1 MEIKPGKFVVLTYDL
16 YAGAGEPEET
26 LMMRATDEMP
36 DQFVFGVDQ
45 NILPSMLKRLE
56 GLKQGDKFDFV
67 LSCEEAFGERN
78 EEHVM
83 ELDKEIFMVDGKFV
97 FQCLVVGNTVP
108 MLTSEGYRING
119 SVLKVTDDKVL
130 MDFNHPLAGE
140 NLHYVGMVKLVRD
153 ATEEELHPR
162 HSCGCGCGHDH
173 GSCGDD
179 CGDCCDGCH
188 YIKTYRHIRARA
200 GAWLRPALI
209 VSY

>member
-83 ELDKEIFMVDGKFV
+83 
-97 FQCLVVGNTVP
+97 
-108 MLTSEGYRING
+108 
-119 SVLKVTDDKVL
+119 
-130 MDFNHPLAGE
+130 
-140 NLHYVGMVKLVRD
+140 VKLVRD

-173 GSCGDD
+173 GSCGDG

-188 YIKTYRHIRARA
+188 
-200 GAWLRPALI
+200 
-209 VSY
+209 

>member
-83 ELDKEIFMVDGKFV
+83 ELDKEIFMVDGKFDDQTV
-97 FQCLVVGNTVP
+97 FEGNTVP
-108 MLTSEGYRING
+108 MMTSEGYRING

-140 NLHYVGMVKLVRD
+140 NLHYVGMVKLVVAVTIMAVAVTAVEIA
-153 ATEEELHPR
+153 ATVV
-162 HSCGCGCGHDH
+162 
-173 GSCGDD
+173 
-179 CGDCCDGCH
+179 
-188 YIKTYRHIRARA
+188 INRHIRARA

>member
-36 DQFVFGVDQ
+36 DQFVFGVDL
-45 NILPSMLKRLE
+45 NI
-56 GLKQGDKFDFV
+56 

-83 ELDKEIFMVDGKFV
+83 ELDKEIFMEDGKFDDQTV
-97 FQCLVVGNTVP
+97 FEGNTVP
-108 MLTSEGYRING
+108 MMTSEGYRING
-119 SVLKVTDDKVL
+119 SVLKVTNDKVL

-173 GSCGDD
+173 GTCGD
-179 CGDCCDGCH
+179 G
-188 YIKTYRHIRARA
+188 
-200 GAWLRPALI
+200 
-209 VSY
+209 

>member
-83 ELDKEIFMVDGKFV
+83 ELDKEIFMVDGKFDDQTV
-97 FQCLVVGNTVP
+97 FEGNTVP
-108 MLTSEGYRING
+108 MMTSEGYRING

-153 ATEEELHPR
+153 ATEKELPPH

-173 GSCGDD
+173 GSCSDG

-188 YIKTYRHIRARA
+188 
-200 GAWLRPALI
+200 
-209 VSY
+209 

>member
-83 ELDKEIFMVDGKFV
+83 ELDKEIFMVDGKFDDQTV
-97 FQCLVVGNTVP
+97 FEGNTVP
-108 MLTSEGYRING
+108 MMTSEGYRING

-153 ATEEELHPR
+153 ATEEELHPA
-162 HSCGCGCGHDH
+162 
-173 GSCGDD
+173 
-179 CGDCCDGCH
+179 
-188 YIKTYRHIRARA
+188 IVAVVVAVTIMAVAVTAVEIAATVVINRHIRARA

>member
-83 ELDKEIFMVDGKFV
+83 ELDKEIFMVDGKFDDQTV
-97 FQCLVVGNTVP
+97 FEGNTVP
-108 MLTSEGYRING
+108 MMTSEGYRING

-140 NLHYVGMVKLVRD
+140 NLHYVGTVKPTVC
-153 ATEEELHPR
+153 APTF
-162 HSCGCGCGHDH
+162 S
-173 GSCGDD
+173 
-179 CGDCCDGCH
+179 
-188 YIKTYRHIRARA
+188 KTYRGKTNTPPNKW
-200 GAWLRPALI
+200 GASKEPSKSTHTPYNTRRPTPTR
-209 VSY
+209 

>member
-83 ELDKEIFMVDGKFV
+83 ELDKEIFMVDGKFDDQTV
-97 FQCLVVGNTVP
+97 FEGNTVP
-108 MLTSEGYRING
+108 MMTSEGYRING

-140 NLHYVGMVKLVRD
+140 NLHYVGTVKLVRD

-173 GSCGDD
+173 GSCGDG
-179 CGDCCDGCH
+179 CGDCCDCGH
-188 YIKTYRHIRARA
+188 
-200 GAWLRPALI
+200 
-209 VSY
+209 

>member
-83 ELDKEIFMVDGKFV
+83 ELDKEIFMVDGKFDDQTV
-97 FQCLVVGNTVP
+97 FEGNTVP
-108 MLTSEGYRING
+108 MMTSEGYRING

-173 GSCGDD
+173 GSCGDE

-188 YIKTYRHIRARA
+188 
-200 GAWLRPALI
+200 
-209 VSY
+209 

>member
-83 ELDKEIFMVDGKFV
+83 ELDKEIFMVDGKFDDQTV
-97 FQCLVVGNTVP
+97 FEGNTVP
-108 MLTSEGYRING
+108 MMTSEGYRING

-140 NLHYVGMVKLVRD
+140 NLHYVGTVSSYAM
-153 ATEEELHPR
+153 PR
-162 HSCGCGCGHDH
+162 KRNFTPAIVAVVVAVTIMAVAVTAVEIAETVV
-173 GSCGDD
+173 
-179 CGDCCDGCH
+179 
-188 YIKTYRHIRARA
+188 IK
-200 GAWLRPALI
+200 
-209 VSY
+209 

>member
-56 GLKQGDKFDFV
+56 GLKQGDKF
-67 LSCEEAFGERN
+67 E
-78 EEHVM
+78 
-83 ELDKEIFMVDGKFV
+83 
-97 FQCLVVGNTVP
+97 GNTVP
-108 MLTSEGYRING
+108 MMTSEGYRING

-162 HSCGCGCGHDH
+162 HSCGCGCSHDH
-173 GSCGDD
+173 GSCGDG

-188 YIKTYRHIRARA
+188 
-200 GAWLRPALI
+200 
-209 VSY
+209 